1 MKRILYLVGL
11 LFCIGTRASSI
22 EMLLSGN
29 VISFQDSQTGSKVI
43 QKGGSALAKVSV
55 NLIVGGAQENE
66 VRKSLMQSVPR
77 AIKGWIEARQ
87 SNSGRLVQSVPV
99 TFSSRLDSIKC
110 KKSSSGDKTLCQM
123 SYQSDNNNYVEV
135 PAKMAGNYS
144 LGLKLK
150 APQSETPIY
159 SKNNSSL
166 EFSVEG
172 QPSRAFASFAGLPE
186 N

>member
-1 MKRILYLVGL
+1 
-11 LFCIGTRASSI
+11 
-22 EMLLSGN
+22 
-29 VISFQDSQTGSKVI
+29 
-43 QKGGSALAKVSV
+43 
-55 NLIVGGAQENE
+55 
-66 VRKSLMQSVPR
+66 
-77 AIKGWIEARQ
+77 
-87 SNSGRLVQSVPV
+87 
-99 TFSSRLDSIKC
+99 
-110 KKSSSGDKTLCQM
+110 M